1 MIQKI
6 LYKKKLLAM
15 IVQENK
21 FYKPG
26 VKFIT
31 PNNLTL
37 QLGFMSH
44 KSQTYI
50 KPHTHKNYLRKI
62 KKTTEILLIKK
73 GSLRVDFYSKRKY
86 LFSKVVNK
94 GKILILLEG
103 SHGFKM
109 SDPVIRTN
117 CSDDIL
123 KNHIK
128 FIKSD
133 DPARLKHNENG
144 ATDRLFTNTKMY
156 GANIIIKPHLS
167 NQLLLIEHELGHA
180 LGLNHSQHSNNVM
193 YHERKYYANVR

>member
-37 QLGFMSH
+37 QLGFMRH

-103 SHGFKM
+103 SHGFK
-109 SDPVIRTN
+109 
-117 CSDDIL
+117 IL
-123 KNHIK
+123 KNCSMLEVKQGPFNFAMDKERFDKVNEKYIK
-128 FIKSD
+128 I
-133 DPARLKHNENG
+133 
-144 ATDRLFTNTKMY
+144 
-156 GANIIIKPHLS
+156 
-167 NQLLLIEHELGHA
+167 
-180 LGLNHSQHSNNVM
+180 
-193 YHERKYYANVR
+193 RK